1 MKTVKD
7 FLSQHK
13 SYYAA
18 SIYHD
23 VTATQL
29 TRLADGEAKVDES
42 GQVWIKSKT
51 KLVVSGS
58 EKVGDDLLAEMYEM
72 LESVREDYGFLTDV
86 GKDIDKLLAKARG
99 EYANS

>member
-51 KLVVSGS
+51 KLVVGGC
-58 EKVGDDLLAEMYEM
+58 EKVGDDLLADMYKFI
-72 LESVREDYGFLTDV
+72 ESLQLDV
-86 GKDIDKLLAKARG
+86 NGDMDRDELLAKARG